1 MGTRNWLTGMIVL
14 STALLV
20 ACATE
25 TPYKPAESRG
35 EYGYAETP
43 LGDNRYR
50 ITFVGNS
57 STPAETV
64 QDYALLRAAELT
76 LAQGYDW
83 FETAD
88 RNEDKKVRNTTV
100 DSGFGPT
107 YQQSQTYYRNCDLLG
122 NCDTVV
128 SGRTF
133 VTPGSG
139 VVSTSSR
146 TSYRYSL
153 EVLMHKSPMDD
164 EVRSYDAKRLAA
176 ALRSRLI
183 EQNQR

>member
-1 MGTRNWLTGMIVL
+1 MRIWLKGAIVL
-14 STALLV
+14 FTVLLG

-25 TPYKPAESRG
+25 TPYKPADSRG
-35 EYGYAETP
+35 DYGYTETP

-57 STPAETV
+57 TTPAETV

-76 LAQGYDW
+76 LTKGYDW

-88 RNEDKKVRNTTV
+88 RNEDKNVRSTTV
-100 DSGFGPT
+100 DSGFGAS

-122 NCDTVV
+122 NCETVV
-128 SGRTF
+128 SGGTF

-139 VVSTSSR
+139 VSTTSSR
-146 TSYRYSL
+146 TSYSYSL
-153 EVLMHKSPMDD
+153 EVLMRKNPMDD
-164 EVRSYDAKRLAA
+164 NVRSYDARRLAT

-183 EQNQR
+183 EENRR

>member
-1 MGTRNWLTGMIVL
+1 MRIWLQGTIVL
-14 STALLV
+14 FTALLV

-25 TPYKPAESRG
+25 TPYKPAEGRG
-35 EYGYAETP
+35 DYGYTETA
-43 LGDNRYR
+43 LDDNRYR

-57 STPAETV
+57 TTPSETV

-76 LAQGYDW
+76 LAKGYDW

-100 DSGFGPT
+100 DSGFGST
-107 YQQSQTYYRNCDLLG
+107 YHQSQTYYRNCDLLG

-128 SGRTF
+128 SGGTF

-139 VVSTSSR
+139 VTTTSSR
-146 TSYRYSL
+146 TSYSYSL
-153 EVLMHKSPMDD
+153 EVLMRKNPKDD
-164 EVRSYDAKRLAA
+164 NVRSYDARRLAN

-183 EQNQR
+183 DQSRR

>member
-1 MGTRNWLTGMIVL
+1 MRTWLTGMLVL
-14 STALLV
+14 STALLA

-35 EYGYAETP
+35 EYGYTETP

-50 ITFVGNS
+50 ITFIGNS
-57 STPAETV
+57 STESETV

-100 DSGFGPT
+100 DSGFGAT

-128 SGRTF
+128 TGGTF
-133 VTPGSG
+133 VSPGSG
-139 VVSTSSR
+139 VTTTSSR
-146 TSYRYSL
+146 TSYSYSL
-153 EVLMHKSPMDD
+153 EVLMRKNPMPDNA
-164 EVRSYDAKRLAA
+164 RSYDARRLAS

-183 EQNQR
+183 NQDQR

>member
-1 MGTRNWLTGMIVL
+1 MRTWLTGMILL

-25 TPYKPAESRG
+25 TPYKPADSRG
-35 EYGYAETP
+35 EAGYTETS

-57 STPAETV
+57 STHSETV

-76 LAQGYDW
+76 LAKGYDW

-107 YQQSQTYYRNCDLLG
+107 YHQSQTYYRNCDLLG

-139 VVSTSSR
+139 VTTTSSR
-146 TSYRYSL
+146 ASYSYSL
-153 EVLMHKSPMDD
+153 EVLMRKNPMDD
-164 EVRSYDAKRLAA
+164 NVRSYDARRLAS

-183 EQNQR
+183 EKNRR

>member
-1 MGTRNWLTGMIVL
+1 MRTWLTGMLVL
-14 STALLV
+14 STVLLA

-35 EYGYAETP
+35 EYGYTETP

-57 STPAETV
+57 STASETV

-76 LAQGYDW
+76 LAKGYDW

-107 YQQSQTYYRNCDLLG
+107 YHQSQTYYRNCDLLG

-128 SGRTF
+128 SGGTY
-133 VTPGSG
+133 VSPGSG
-139 VVSTSSR
+139 IATTSSR
-146 TSYRYSL
+146 TSYSYSL
-153 EVLMHKSPMDD
+153 EVLMRNNPMPDNA
-164 EVRSYDAKRLAA
+164 RSYDARRLAS
-176 ALRSRLI
+176 ALRTRLI
-183 EQNQR
+183 EENQR